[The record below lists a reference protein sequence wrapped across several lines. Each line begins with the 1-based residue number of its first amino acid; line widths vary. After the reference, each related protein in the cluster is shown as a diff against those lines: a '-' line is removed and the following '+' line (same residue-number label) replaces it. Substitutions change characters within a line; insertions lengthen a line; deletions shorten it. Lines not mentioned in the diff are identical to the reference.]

1 MLCMKLSR
9 ERLNAAATAAYD
21 RTAATLA
28 ESRAPAAC
36 GELCRQLNRVI
47 DDEFAALAKAG
58 AGIACAPGCDYCCHL
73 RVGVFA
79 HEAAALLDHLKTRAP
94 AAEAAAITER
104 IRANARRIDELTA
117 EQHRAAGI
125 ACAFLIERRCSA
137 HDVRPAACA
146 THHSLSRE
154 RCEHGF
160 RHPHDIGTPR
170 GSRPALLELQVFG
183 SALIE
188 ATQAG
193 SEAAGA
199 GGAQLELHQAMR
211 TLLDGA
217 APR

>member
-9 ERLNAAATAAYD
+9 ERLNAATTAAFE
-21 RTAATLA
+21 RTASVLGERREAAA
-28 ESRAPAAC
+28 EA
-36 GELCRQLNRVI
+36 ELCRQLNSVI
-47 DDEFAALAKAG
+47 DDAFAEQTKAG

-73 RVGVFA
+73 RVGVFE
-79 HEAAALLDHLKTRAP
+79 HEAAALVEHLRTRAP
-94 AAEAAAITER
+94 AAEAAGVIER
-104 IRANARRIDELTA
+104 IRVNARRIDELSV

-125 ACAFLIERRCSA
+125 PCAFLIERRCSA

-160 RHPHDIGTPR
+160 RHPQDIGTPR
-170 GSRPALLELQVFG
+170 GSRPALLELQVLG

-193 SEAAGA
+193 CEAAGRS
-199 GGAQLELHQAMR
+199 GAQRELHQALR
-211 TLLDGA
+211 TLLDGV
-217 APR
+217 